1 MKTTTTN
8 KNFSHINDMKE
19 LKAEIRRLKKI
30 VRYREIELGERI
42 KQLPQ
47 ETVKA
52 TVGSIVPA
60 FLNNSVAGG
69 TLGLLN
75 TVRKLI
81 FNRAKGKDLK
91 EEVIAD
97 AKRIGIIALAKGVF
111 GLLRKKKTAAKQ
123 VAVSK

>member
-1 MKTTTTN
+1 MKTTKTN
-8 KNFSHINDMKE
+8 KDFSHISDMND
-19 LKAEIRRLKKI
+19 LKAEIKRLKKT
-30 VRYREIELGERI
+30 VRYRELDLQERI

-81 FNRAKGKDLK
+81 FNRSNGKALK

-97 AKRIGIIALAKGVF
+97 AKRVGIIALAKGVF
-111 GLLRKKKTAAKQ
+111 GLLKKKKTAAKQ
-123 VAVSK
+123 TADVK